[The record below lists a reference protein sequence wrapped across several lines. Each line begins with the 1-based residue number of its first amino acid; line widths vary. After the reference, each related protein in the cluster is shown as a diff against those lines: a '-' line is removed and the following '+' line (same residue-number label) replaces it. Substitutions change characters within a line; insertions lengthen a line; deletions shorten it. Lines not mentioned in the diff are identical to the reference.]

1 MTDNK
6 IVPVDLHSVI
16 DELKKDYNVE
26 DLEQFDM
33 LLDEL

>member
-6 IVPVDLHSVI
+6 IVPVDLYSVI
-16 DELKKDYNVE
+16 EDLKKDYNIE
-26 DLEQFDM
+26 DLEQFNM